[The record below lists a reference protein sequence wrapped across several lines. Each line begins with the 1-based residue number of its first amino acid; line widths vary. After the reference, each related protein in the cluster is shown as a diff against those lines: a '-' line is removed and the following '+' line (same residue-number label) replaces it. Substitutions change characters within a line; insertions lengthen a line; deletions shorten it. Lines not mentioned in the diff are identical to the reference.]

1 MDTLDSNKEKVEALQ
16 AELFQLQKENEAL
29 RLMLEAMRS
38 KYNNV
43 LQAYLRESNSQ
54 VLSPIGS
61 YDIEYPNKRARPE
74 VPTLSKASQVFVKT
88 DLKENSLIVKDGYQ
102 WRKYGQKVTKDNPSP
117 RAYFR
122 CSMAPGCPVKK
133 KVQRCVEDKS
143 FLIVTY
149 EGKHNHD
156 VNSKPGQSLSST
168 STDSSAIMHS
178 PTSFGYPVLDNPF
191 RPTVTLDLTL
201 SGSNLEN
208 NLNPPNINGMKDYCS
223 NKDDNNKLLRIEDY
237 VASITKDPNF
247 TVALAAAVAR
257 SITEQ
262 HRRSPTP

>member
-1 MDTLDSNKEKVEALQ
+1 MDTLDSKKEKVEGLQ

-43 LQAYLRESNSQ
+43 LQAYLRESNGGG
-54 VLSPIGS
+54 LSPIGS
-61 YDIEYPNKRARPE
+61 YDDYPNKRARPE

-168 STDSSAIMHS
+168 STDSSAILHS
-178 PTSFGYPVLDNPF
+178 PTYPVLDINPF

-201 SGSNLEN
+201 SASNLEN
-208 NLNPPNINGMKDYCS
+208 STLNPPNINGMKDYCS
-223 NKDDNNKLLRIEDY
+223 SKDDSNKLLRIEDY

-262 HRRSPTP
+262 NRRSPTP